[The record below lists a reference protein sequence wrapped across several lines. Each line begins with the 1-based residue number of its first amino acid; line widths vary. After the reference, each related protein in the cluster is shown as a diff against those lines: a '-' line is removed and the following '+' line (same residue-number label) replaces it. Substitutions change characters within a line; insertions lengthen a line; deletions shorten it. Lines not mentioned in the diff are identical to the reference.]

1 MPNTDHYQKV
11 PDFFSSAEE
20 GKAAGRANTNPR
32 YKFFRQTH
40 FTAGDYEQFLAHW
53 DTTSHE
59 AETEAGESL
68 DCPQLSLPFY
78 RNLCCDDVIH
88 TFEYIFHKHKKGIFF
103 KIARNELRVFL
114 PFSKVEYTN
123 DWSGRVRVDPKR
135 YKGIYELLE
144 ASCVN
149 ANHVFDANRIHY
161 MRDHWYANNG
171 LLRYEYPISEND
183 SGVPAIRDMLLTLCR
198 ERVVPDGEYFIN
210 KRDFP
215 ILKKD
220 HTEAH
225 ECIYGENTPLTS
237 HRHEKYCPILSMT
250 TTDAHADIPIP
261 TWDDWGR
268 VSYPEGKLYGKDF
281 LEYPDPYVPDYHKKK
296 DTAVFRGAST
306 GLGTTPA
313 DNPRIRFAQMSKQQ
327 ERDEDGVVF
336 LDCAITKWNCRP
348 RKTATSR
355 YYETIDKGL
364 MKELGVGGYMTM
376 REQAQHKFILHL
388 PGHSEAYRL
397 SMELATG
404 SVVLL
409 YPCRYK
415 LWFSS
420 WLRAHEHYVPIDP
433 DDPQDVYKKIKWCKT
448 HPNECAAIAAN
459 ARRFYEEKLT
469 KDAILDYWRDLLCA
483 LQKTAGKIRFPPRN
497 MFEFQQVL
505 EREALGVEKKI
516 MADERLY
523 PLKDTTTTDM
533 RGVHPRTFQ
542 VYLHRIDPNTILR
555 QIEEAPVWKQSRN
568 VAVRK
573 VVVAGRVLCVKTP
586 NNAVEK
592 DILHECF
599 IGQAGVNKLAN
610 ACPMMAFQHGRWGNH
625 IVEDFVEGD
634 TLEKFL
640 CAQKPTQVCG
650 ALKLILGQ
658 VSLLLHYAQAEFGFI
673 HYDLYPWNII
683 VRENREGTT
692 FTFPVC
698 GTQKAFSFRPPYYP
712 VLIDFGKSHI
722 VYKNMHFANVSPFQV
737 NLHQDALSILIS
749 SLFTVVQNHKLPPN
763 DVPEIIRLVNYVGRT
778 RYAQHRVFENMTQVK
793 HFLRIKKKFS
803 NMLSD
808 DKTEFRDADP
818 IRLFEHARPP
828 SNIFRCHEDTSEL
841 TMSLEI
847 YYSRF
852 MIMHELSAPG
862 VERRRPQHHKNPI
875 NAFCAAYMDYQLTRR
890 LSPGVGTGIK
900 ELVEHGT
907 KEWKVRPPTTT
918 PTTTLP
924 RFFSHPNTTE
934 RTCRNV
940 SQYAELHKVA
950 AIVAHAVRHTP
961 ELSFLKEKE
970 AILAPYTR
978 PILAANRGA
987 SAANHMSLYAEFTSS
1002 TPRGAGA
1009 DPAAPADAS
1018 GCK

>member
-1 MPNTDHYQKV
+1 MPNTDHYQKI
-11 PDFFSSAEE
+11 PDFFPSAEE
-20 GKAAGRANTNPR
+20 GRSAGRANTNPR

-59 AETEAGESL
+59 AEVEAVEAL
-68 DCPQLSLPFY
+68 DLPQLRAGLHGGL
-78 RNLCCDDVIH
+78 RCDDIIH

-103 KIARNELRVFL
+103 KIVRNELRVFL

-123 DWSGRVRVDPKR
+123 DWAGRVRADPKR

-144 ASCVN
+144 ASC
-149 ANHVFDANRIHY
+149 ANSGHAFDANRVHF

-215 ILKKD
+215 ILKRD
-220 HTEAH
+220 RTEAH
-225 ECIYGENTPLTS
+225 ECIYGEDTPLTS

-268 VSYPEGKLYGKDF
+268 ASYPDKLFGKDF
-281 LEYPDPYVPDYHKKK
+281 LEYPDPYVPDYHGKK

-306 GLGTTPA
+306 GLGTTPE
-313 DNPRIRFAQMSKQQ
+313 DNPRLRFAQMSRQQ
-327 ERDEDGVVF
+327 KRDEDGVVF

-355 YYETIDKGL
+355 YYDTIHRDLVGQI
-364 MKELGVGGYMTM
+364 GVGSFLTM
-376 REQAQHKFILHL
+376 REQAQYKFILHL

-397 SMELATG
+397 PMELATG

-420 WLRAHEHYVPIDP
+420 WLRPHEHYIPLDP
-433 DDPQDVYKKIKWCKT
+433 DDPDDVYKKIKWCKA
-448 HPNECAAIAAN
+448 HPDECAAIASN
-459 ARRFYEEKLT
+459 ARRFYEEKLS
-469 KDAILDYWRDLLCA
+469 KAAILDYWRDLLCA
-483 LQKTAGKIRFPPRN
+483 LQGVVGKIRFPPKD
-497 MFEFQQVL
+497 MFAFQ
-505 EREALGVEKKI
+505 EALEKEALSVEKKI
-516 MADERLY
+516 LLNDRLFPPTITAADA
-523 PLKDTTTTDM
+523 DM
-533 RGVHPRTFQ
+533 TRVHPRTFQ
-542 VYLHRIDPNTILR
+542 VFLHRLDPDALTR

-568 VAVRK
+568 VAIRRI
-573 VVVAGRVLCVKTP
+573 VVAGRALCVKTP
-586 NNAVEK
+586 NNVVEK

-599 IGQAGVNKLAN
+599 IGQVGVNKLAN
-610 ACPMMAFQHGRWGNH
+610 ACPMIAFQHGRWGNH
-625 IVEDFVEGD
+625 IVEDFVEGE

-640 CAQKPTQVCG
+640 CAQKPDQVCG
-650 ALKLILGQ
+650 ALKLILCQ
-658 VSLLLHYAQAEFGFI
+658 VSLLLHHAQSEFGFL

-722 VYKNMHFANVSPFQV
+722 VYKNMHFANVSPFQL

-749 SLFTVVQNHKLPPN
+749 SLFTVVQNHKLPPK
-763 DVPEIIRLVNYVGRT
+763 DVPELIRIVNYVGKT
-778 RYAQHRVFENMTQVK
+778 RYAQHRVFDNMAQVK
-793 HFLRIKKKFS
+793 QFLRLKKKFS

-808 DKTEFRDADP
+808 DKSEFKDADP
-818 IRLFEHARPP
+818 LRLFEHIRPTP
-828 SNIFRCHEDTSEL
+828 NIFRCHKNTSEL
-841 TMSLEI
+841 AMSLEI

-852 MIMHELSAPG
+852 TILHELSAP
-862 VERRRPQHHKNPI
+862 EANQERRPQRHKNPI
-875 NAFCAAYMDYQLTRR
+875 NAFFHGYLDYMLTSR
-890 LSPGVGTGIK
+890 LSPGADTTAQLD
-900 ELVEHGT
+900 ELIECC
-907 KEWKVRPPTTT
+907 KKDWKVRPPTTT
-918 PTTTLP
+918 TTTTTIP
-924 RFFSHPNTTE
+924 RFFSHPDAAPVQAPRSVNHYYE
-934 RTCRNV
+934 I
-940 SQYAELHKVA
+940 HKVSS
-950 AIVAHAVRHTP
+950 IVAHAAHHVP
-961 ELSFLKEKE
+961 QLSFLADK
-970 AILAPYTR
+970 AAALFAPYAH
-978 PILAANRGA
+978 PILTANLNA
-987 SAANHMSLYAEFTSS
+987 SAANHMSLYHDFIS
-1002 TPRGAGA
+1002 TVPL
-1009 DPAAPADAS
+1009 
-1018 GCK
+1018 